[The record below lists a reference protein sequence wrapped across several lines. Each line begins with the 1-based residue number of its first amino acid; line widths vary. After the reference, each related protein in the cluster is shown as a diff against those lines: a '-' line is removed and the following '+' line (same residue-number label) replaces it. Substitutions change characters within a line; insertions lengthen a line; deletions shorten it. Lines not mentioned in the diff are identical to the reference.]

1 MKNDKKAAT
10 RIFWTHNIR
19 KDELENLVMTGKTEG
34 QREGG
39 RKRIKS

>member
-19 KDELENLVMTGKTEG
+19 KDELKNLVMTGKRRDKEKEEE
-34 QREGG
+34 RE
-39 RKRIKS
+39 